1 MRFMA
6 IMYPGPQAEA
16 GALPDEKALMEMG
29 KFNEELV
36 KSGALLGGEGLHPS
50 SRGVRIRFVNGKAQP
65 SDGPF
70 TESKEIVGGFWML
83 QFKSMEEA
91 VAMMSRC
98 PAAGHEM
105 IELRR
110 VFEAADFGEAF
121 TPELQEH
128 DARLR
133 EQATAQQAAAA
144 KK

>member
-16 GALPDEKALMEMG
+16 GVMPDEKILTEMG

-36 KSGALLGGEGLHPS
+36 KSGAMVAGEGLHPS
-50 SRGVRIRFVNGKAQP
+50 SRGVRIRFPNGKAQV

-70 TESKEIVGGFWML
+70 TESKEIVGGFWIL
-83 QFKSMEEA
+83 QFNSQEEA

-98 PAAGHEM
+98 PTAGGEM
-105 IELRR
+105 IELRK
-110 VFEAADFGEAF
+110 VYEAEDFGEAL
-121 TPELQEH
+121 TPELRENEQ
-128 DARLR
+128 RLR
-133 EQATAQQAAAA
+133 DEVAAQQAA